1 MNNNYKIILESLA
14 CCVVEEF
21 DTRERKLKHYYKLK
35 SNQLILKIIENEDF
49 TLSYD
54 FSFEV
59 IKRPYRPSVYLE
71 SAIVELYE
79 EIVKN
84 VSNYKKIF
92 KKRKNVLLTIM
103 KVK

>member
-21 DTRERKLKHYYKLK
+21 DTREKKLKHYYKLK
-35 SNQLILKIIENEDF
+35 SNQLILKIIENEDI
-49 TLSYD
+49 TLDCDY
-54 FSFEV
+54 SFEV

-71 SAIVELYE
+71 PAVTELYDD
-79 EIVKN
+79 IAKY
-84 VSNYKKIF
+84 VSKYKRIF
-92 KKRKNVLLTIM
+92 KKRKNVLLTII